1 MEDQHSNETAF
12 LVLYGRRRVGKTEL
26 IKEFMKAKEH
36 VYFLATK
43 KTERENLKDLQRQ
56 MGDHIEED
64 IFTDIDF
71 ESWEKLFKE
80 FIKRT
85 NEKIV
90 ITIDEFP
97 YLIELND
104 AIPSI
109 FQKIWDEHLEEE
121 KVTLILCGSSID
133 MMETHVLEYKSP
145 LYGRRTGQWK
155 LKPFRFKELT
165 EFFPTRILKKGFA
178 STLFWTVYLSI

>member
-1 MEDQHSNETAF
+1 MIIMVKRFINRERELSWMENQHSNDRAF

-26 IKEFMKAKEH
+26 IKEFIKSKDH

-43 KTERENLKDLQRQ
+43 KTERDNLKDLQRQ
-56 MGDHIEED
+56 MGNHLEED
-64 IFTDIDF
+64 IFKDIEF
-71 ESWEKLFKE
+71 EGWEDMFKE

-85 NEKIV
+85 DEKIV
-90 ITIDEFP
+90 ITIDEFI

-104 AIPSI
+104 AVPSI
-109 FQKIWDEHLEEE
+109 FQKIWDEYLKE
-121 KVTLILCGSSID
+121 KEVTLILCGSSIG

-155 LKPFRFKELT
+155 
-165 EFFPTRILKKGFA
+165 
-178 STLFWTVYLSI
+178 